1 MKPARRALFPASAA
15 RPGLSA
21 FATFSP
27 QLLGTGMAGARQIRG
42 KVNTF
47 RLTGIAVMSLVAA
60 FRAALSRFRREEDG
74 ALIIFAL
81 ILFCM
86 MVMIGGMAVDFMRY
100 EWRRTALQNTLDRG
114 VLAAAAMSQKLDR
127 EAVVRDYF
135 DKSAIK
141 GDLQSVDV
149 VSTLNGS
156 EVTATGAVDIN
167 PYFLHWVGI
176 EDLAAHG
183 VSAAEQRVNNVEIV
197 LVLDVSGSM
206 ASNNRLVNLK
216 AAAKEFVDTILAS
229 DSEDRISIALVPF
242 NGQVN
247 LGSTLR
253 AKYNAT
259 DIHGTANVNCLDLPA
274 AAYSGISLSRSLAM
288 PMTPYADSY
297 STTNQTASFVSPT
310 NSYATPYSANVWCP
324 ATPGNIVR
332 LPTND
337 GTTLKAQIDGL
348 TAIGATS
355 INAGM
360 RWGTALLD
368 PGSRGMYDELIG
380 AGQMNADWSGR
391 PFDYDDDEAMKVIV
405 LMTDGEHFAEER
417 FNDGYRTGASPIWR
431 SSGDGNYSVQI
442 PTGRPAAAGSKQ
454 YWVPH
459 LCTSNSCRNGTN
471 TAEAWRA
478 APWTN
483 NSTAAVQQDW
493 VQVWANLRVSYVA
506 WQFYAR
512 ALGTSATR
520 SAVYDSWMNTFRT
533 QTATSSM
540 DTQLQGMC
548 DLAKA
553 QNVTIYGIAFEAP
566 TGGQTQIAGCASS
579 SAHYFNAT
587 GIQISTAFNAIA
599 TNITQLRLT
608 Q

>member
-1 MKPARRALFPASAA
+1 MKPALRALFPRSAA
-15 RPGLSA
+15 CPGVSA

-27 QLLGTGMAGARQIRG
+27 QLLGNGMAGARQIRG

-60 FRAALSRFRREEDG
+60 FRASLSRFRKEEDG

-86 MVMIGGMAVDFMRY
+86 MIMIGGMAVDFMRY

-114 VLAAAAMSQKLDR
+114 VLAAAALNQQMDR
-127 EAVVRDYF
+127 EEVVRDYF

-149 VSTLNGS
+149 VSTINGS

-167 PYFLHWVGI
+167 PFFLHWVGI
-176 EDLAAHG
+176 EDLAARG
-183 VSAAEQRVNNVEIV
+183 RSVAEQRVNNVEIV

-216 AAAKEFVDTILAS
+216 VAAKEFVDTILAS
-229 DSEDRISIALVPF
+229 DHENRISIALVPF

-247 LGSTLR
+247 LGATLR

-274 AAYSGISLSRSLAM
+274 AAYSGMSLSRTLAM
-288 PMTPYADSY
+288 PMTPYVDSY
-297 STTNQTASFVSPT
+297 STTNQTTSFVTPT
-310 NSYATPYSANVWCP
+310 NSYATPYNLNVWCP
-324 ATPGNIVR
+324 PTPGNIVR

-337 GTTLKAQIDGL
+337 GATLKAQIDGL

-368 PGSRGMYDELIG
+368 PGSRGMYNELIG
-380 AGQMNADWSGR
+380 AGQMNANWSGR
-391 PFDYDDDEAMKVIV
+391 PFDYNDDEAMKVIV

-417 FNDGYRTGASPIWR
+417 MNGYRTGASPIWR

-442 PTGRPAAAGSKQ
+442 PTGRPAAAGTNQ

-459 LCTSNSCRNGTN
+459 LCTTTNCRNGTN

-478 APWTN
+478 TPWTSN
-483 NSTAAVQQDW
+483 ATPAVQQSW

-512 ALGTSATR
+512 ALGNNTTR
-520 SAVYDSWMNTFRT
+520 DAVYNTWMNTFRT
-533 QTATSSM
+533 QTETTSM
-540 DTQLQGMC
+540 DTQLQSMC
-548 DLAKA
+548 NLAKA

-579 SAHYFNAT
+579 NAHYFNAT
-587 GIQISTAFNAIA
+587 GMQIATAFRAIA